1 MNFDTTHEYSLSD
14 PSIYYCQEHEG
25 VVLYEYAHGQE
36 NQVRITGVKP
46 ESILNLSRNFFC
58 AKDPDFLKVEKSEG
72 KYGTDAKIKE
82 IYDALGKY
90 LSDKSEK
97 DLNESL
103 NEE

>member
-25 VVLYEYAHGQE
+25 VVLYEYNQGQE

-46 ESILNLSRNFFC
+46 ETILNLSRNFFC
-58 AKDPDFLKVEKSEG
+58 SNDPDFLKVEKSEG

-90 LSDKSEK
+90 LSDKAEK